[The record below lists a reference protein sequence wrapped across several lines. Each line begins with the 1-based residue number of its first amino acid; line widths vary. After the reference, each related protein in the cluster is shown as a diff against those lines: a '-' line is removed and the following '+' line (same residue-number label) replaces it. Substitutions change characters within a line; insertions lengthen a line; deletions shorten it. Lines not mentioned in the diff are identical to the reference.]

1 MGLPIAA
8 DMCSSQLEL
17 IYGSPIAADIS
28 LKLGTVWVKIL
39 IFLFFFL
46 RATQL
51 VHTRYYWISQIFVFG
66 AVVYTPF
73 WSKRPPLDPSNYRIT
88 SPKRCHFDH
97 FIFII
102 LGGGGNAHM
111 GEIMRFHFFFS
122 PPSMLSIHPILA
134 FLKYSSLGLSFA
146 PHPGQKDPPWTHQ
159 TAELRPPDGAHLDHF
174 WAPIWAVFFFFYKMR
189 NLLDGSEIFK
199 RLPHAVYT
207 RY

>member
-1 MGLPIAA
+1 
-8 DMCSSQLEL
+8 
-17 IYGSPIAADIS
+17 
-28 LKLGTVWVKIL
+28 
-39 IFLFFFL
+39 
-46 RATQL
+46 
-51 VHTRYYWISQIFVFG
+51 
-66 AVVYTPF
+66 
-73 WSKRPPLDPSNYRIT
+73 
-88 SPKRCHFDH
+88 
-97 FIFII
+97 
-102 LGGGGNAHM
+102 
-111 GEIMRFHFFFS
+111 MRFHFFFS

-174 WAPIWAVFFFFYKMR
+174 LAPIWAVFFFIYKMR